1 MFQFR
6 TLAVLAPLAV
16 LAASP
21 ALAREAPRDTG
32 LAEIE
37 ARLSDPRSQDA
48 MGQALAGMMAALL
61 QIKAEPFARAMEK
74 VGDGRSARA
83 IPKGATLGDLAGP
96 QARHMPS
103 EVARKV
109 PAMMGAM
116 GAMAGAFEEMLPQLE
131 AMGRQM
137 EGAVEN
143 ARLPGES
150 APSN

>member
-6 TLAVLAPLAV
+6 ALAMIAPLAV

-21 ALAREAPRDTG
+21 ALAREAPRDSG
-32 LAEIE
+32 LAEME
-37 ARLSDPRSQDA
+37 ARLSDPRTQNA
-48 MGQALAGMMAALL
+48 MGEALGDMLAALM
-61 QIKAEPFARAMEK
+61 QIQAEPFAKAMARM
-74 VGDGRSARA
+74 GDGKAARA

-96 QARHMPS
+96 QARHMPR
-103 EVARKV
+103 EVAAKV

-143 ARLPGES
+143 ARLPDES